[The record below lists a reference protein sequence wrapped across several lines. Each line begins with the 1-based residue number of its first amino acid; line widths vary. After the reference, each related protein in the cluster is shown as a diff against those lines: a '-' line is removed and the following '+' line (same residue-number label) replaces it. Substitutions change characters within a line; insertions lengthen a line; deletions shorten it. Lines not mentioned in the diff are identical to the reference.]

1 LGLIIQTVILLPAK
15 EMAYASAILPPP
27 LSTIFRRLV
36 DRERENVTAEHL
48 EILLR
53 SFYPDDNPDKDEKV
67 MERIKWLNGTLDGC
81 TMIPSYKDICA
92 ARLVYL
98 NLFEEYENAASAT
111 GDGPD
116 IAVALYGPIFR
127 EALVAVGYKFAE
139 KELDRIDALRGERFF
154 TMLIRRTI
162 NAVKM
167 KKEQEAGVRAKTQSV
182 A

>member
-1 LGLIIQTVILLPAK
+1 
-15 EMAYASAILPPP
+15 MAYASAILPPP

-98 NLFEEYENAASAT
+98 NLFEEYENAASAS

-116 IAVALYGPIFR
+116 IAIALYGPIFR
-127 EALVAVGYKFAE
+127 EALVAVGFKFAE
-139 KELDRIDALRGERFF
+139 KELDRIDAVSGEHFF
-154 TMLIRRTI
+154 TILIRRTI
-162 NAVKM
+162 NAVK
-167 KKEQEAGVRAKTQSV
+167 KKQQEAGVRAKTHPSLF

>member
-1 LGLIIQTVILLPAK
+1 
-15 EMAYASAILPPP
+15 MAYASAILPPP
-27 LSTIFRRLV
+27 PSTIFRRLV

-48 EILLR
+48 EILFA

-67 MERIKWLNGTLDGC
+67 MERIKWLNGTLDGAS
-81 TMIPSYKDICA
+81 MKPSYKDLCA

-98 NLFEEYENAASAT
+98 NLFEEYEKAASVN

-116 IAVALYGPIFR
+116 IAIAFYGPIYR

-139 KELDRIDALRGERFF
+139 RQLDQINAVSGENFF

-162 NAVKM
+162 NAVKQ
-167 KKEQEAGVRAKTQSV
+167 KNHQEAGVHADRP
-182 A
+182 

>member
-1 LGLIIQTVILLPAK
+1 
-15 EMAYASAILPPP
+15 MAYASAILPPTA
-27 LSTIFRRLV
+27 SKIFLDLV
-36 DRERENVTAEHL
+36 ERERKNVTAEHL
-48 EILLR
+48 EILFR

-92 ARLVYL
+92 KRLVYL

-116 IAVALYGPIFR
+116 IAIALYGPIFR
-127 EALVAVGYKFAE
+127 EALVAVGFKYAE
-139 KELDRIDALRGERFF
+139 RELDRIDAVSGEYFF

-162 NAVKM
+162 NAVK
-167 KKEQEAGVRAKTQSV
+167 KNQQESAARADADS

>member
-1 LGLIIQTVILLPAK
+1 
-15 EMAYASAILPPP
+15 MAYASAILPPSP
-27 LSTIFRRLV
+27 STIFRRLV

-48 EILLR
+48 EILFA

-67 MERIKWLNGTLDGC
+67 MQRIKWLNGTLDGAS
-81 TMIPSYKDICA
+81 MKPSYKDLCA

-98 NLFEEYENAASAT
+98 NLFEEYEKAASAT

-116 IAVALYGPIFR
+116 IAIALYGPIYR

-139 KELDRIDALRGERFF
+139 KELDRNVAVSGENFF

-162 NAVKM
+162 NAVR
-167 KKEQEAGVRAKTQSV
+167 KKNHQEAGVRSDLP
-182 A
+182 

>member
-1 LGLIIQTVILLPAK
+1 
-15 EMAYASAILPPP
+15 MAYASAILPPP

-98 NLFEEYENAASAT
+98 NLFEEYKNAASAT

-116 IAVALYGPIFR
+116 IAIALYGPIYR

-139 KELDRIDALRGERFF
+139 KELDRIDAVSGEYFF
-154 TMLIRRTI
+154 TMLIRQTI
-162 NAVKM
+162 NAVR
-167 KKEQEAGVRAKTQSV
+167 KKNHQESAARADADS